1 MFDIGPGEIG
11 VLIVLAIIIF
21 GPEKLPE
28 IARQVAR
35 VVNYL
40 RHIAND
46 AQSTLRR
53 ELGPE
58 YADLDIRD
66 LNPKTFVKKHLLE
79 EVQPVIDDVRQD
91 FKDADRG
98 MREDVEDMKK
108 TLAGMNKDVP
118 AAESEG
124 PAPFDREAT

>member
-1 MFDIGPGEIG
+1 M
-11 VLIVLAIIIF
+11 
-21 GPEKLPE
+21 
-28 IARQVAR
+28 
-35 VVNYL
+35 
-40 RHIAND
+40 
-46 AQSTLRR
+46 
-53 ELGPE
+53 
-58 YADLDIRD
+58 
-66 LNPKTFVKKHLLE
+66 
-79 EVQPVIDDVRQD
+79 RQD

>member
-28 IARQVAR
+28 IARKVAR

-66 LNPKTFVKKHLLE
+66 LNPKTNPSSTTCVRTSRTPTGVCVKTS
-79 EVQPVIDDVRQD
+79 R
-91 FKDADRG
+91 
-98 MREDVEDMKK
+98 
-108 TLAGMNKDVP
+108 T
-118 AAESEG
+118 
-124 PAPFDREAT
+124 